1 MQTFLVI
8 QLARFGDVVQT
19 KRLVRT
25 LQQRG
30 RVHLCVDRTLVELAR
45 LVYPE
50 AVVHGVAAHGI
61 QDGAA
66 VEHNRA
72 VFGVLAGEDFNTVY
86 NCNHAGFNRAVARLF
101 PPEIV
106 RGHSMLGGQAL
117 RSSWVRMAF
126 RWTRE
131 RCIAPLNLVDFW
143 AWLADDPLAPEAVNP
158 IAEGGGRGLGVVLAG
173 RESRRSLP
181 PPVLAQAVCTA
192 CEALG
197 GPRIFL
203 FGSAAE
209 RPAAR
214 RLLRHV
220 PGRLLDR
227 VCDLSGRTDWRA
239 LAEALTGLDVLL
251 TPDTGTMH
259 LAAHLGV
266 PVRAFFLSS
275 AWCHET
281 GPYGTGHVVWQSVAP
296 CAPCLESAPCPR
308 ETACLGAFAGTA
320 FLRSLAISCDAG
332 SLPDSGEPRHH
343 PEEITLPSDM
353 ALFSSVQDGLGG
365 TWRCVAGEDVHSR
378 RRAVLRRLV
387 GEYLGIL
394 PLRESGD
401 AASVLAA
408 TLYDEGDWMLPPLAD
423 RVHSQSVLSADR
435 LL

>member
-8 QLARFGDVVQT
+8 QLARFGDVIQT

-30 RVHLCVDRTLVELAR
+30 TVHLCVDRTLAALAR
-45 LVYPE
+45 LVYPDV
-50 AVVHGVAAHGI
+50 VVHGVAAHGA
-61 QDGAA
+61 QDSAA
-66 VEHNRA
+66 LECNRA
-72 VFGVLAGEDFNTVY
+72 VFDALAGEDFTSVY
-86 NCNHAGFNRAVARLF
+86 NCNHAGFNRALARLF
-101 PPEIV
+101 SPEIV
-106 RGHSMLGGQAL
+106 HGHSMFGGQAV
-117 RSSWVRMAF
+117 RSPWVRMAF

-143 AWLADDPLAPEAVNP
+143 AWLAEDPLPPEAVNP
-158 IAEGGGRGLGVVLAG
+158 PAKGGGRGLGVVLAG

-181 PPVLAQAVCTA
+181 PPVLAQVVHTTF
-192 CEALG
+192 EALG

-214 RLLRHV
+214 RLLRHL

-239 LAEALTGLDVLL
+239 LVEALTGLDALL

-296 CAPCLESAPCPR
+296 CAPCLESALCSR
-308 ETACLGAFAGTA
+308 KVACLGAFSGAS
-320 FLRSLAISCDAG
+320 FLRSLALCCNSDWLTRFDKACK
-332 SLPDSGEPRHH
+332 H
-343 PEEITLPSDM
+343 PEEMTLPLDM
-353 ALFSSVQDGLGG
+353 ALFGSALDKAGG
-365 TWRCVAGEDVHSR
+365 TWRCLAGEDAHGR

-387 GEYLGIL
+387 GEYLGIDTV
-394 PLRESGD
+394 RNDSDVVSE
-401 AASVLAA
+401 LAA
-408 TLYDEGDWMLPPLAD
+408 ALYGEEDWTLPSHVVRFNL
-423 RVHSQSVLSADR
+423 
-435 LL
+435 